1 MATWGD
7 GGERGAD
14 RGRGVTEAEV
24 DGRTARRDRN
34 RSTVLDAVLALF
46 SEGNLQPRPEDVAV
60 RSGVSLRSV
69 YRYYSD
75 PAALLRAAM
84 RRHLENV
91 SPLLHI
97 DAIGEGPL
105 PERVER
111 FVDARLRLYEAIAPA
126 ARAARLAARDN
137 EVIRARMGETE
148 ELLRRQ
154 VNRHFEPELSS
165 LRPRFRRAISDAID
179 ALVQLEALDYLF
191 VERSLADRQVAE
203 TLRIAIAQLLAAH

>member
-1 MATWGD
+1 MSEANRPERPGA
-7 GGERGAD
+7 GERVSG
-14 RGRGVTEAEV
+14 AEV

-46 SEGNLQPRPEDVAV
+46 SEGNLKPRPEDVAA

-91 SPLLHI
+91 TPLLEIH
-97 DAIGEGPL
+97 AVGSGPL
-105 PERVER
+105 PERVDR

-148 ELLRRQ
+148 ELLRGQ
-154 VNRHFEPELSS
+154 VDRHFKPELSALTPRS
-165 LRPRFRRAISDAID
+165 RRPISDAID

-191 VERSLADRQVAE
+191 VERSLPSRQVAE
-203 TLRIAIAQLLAAH
+203 TLRIAITQLLAAR

>member
-1 MATWGD
+1 M
-7 GGERGAD
+7 
-14 RGRGVTEAEV
+14 

>member
-1 MATWGD
+1 MS
-7 GGERGAD
+7 
-14 RGRGVTEAEV
+14 EAEV

-34 RSTVLDAVLALF
+34 RSMVLDAVLALF
-46 SEGNLQPRPEDVAV
+46 SEGNLQPRPEDVAG

-69 YRYYSD
+69 YRYFSD

-91 SPLLHI
+91 APLLHI

-105 PERVER
+105 PERVDR

-148 ELLRRQ
+148 ELLRGQ
-154 VNRHFEPELSS
+154 VDRHFEPELSA
-165 LRPRFRRAISDAID
+165 LTPRLRRAISDAID
-179 ALVQLEALDYLF
+179 ALVQLESLDYLF
-191 VERSLADRQVAE
+191 VERALPGRQVAE
-203 TLRIAIAQLLAAH
+203 TLGIAIGQLLAGP

>member
-1 MATWGD
+1 MSD
-7 GGERGAD
+7 AD
-14 RGRGVTEAEV
+14 V

-46 SEGNLQPRPEDVAV
+46 SEGNLQPRPEDVAA

-75 PAALLRAAM
+75 PGALLRAAM

-91 SPLLHI
+91 APLLHI

-111 FVDARLRLYEAIAPA
+111 FVDARLRLYQAIAPA
-126 ARAARLAARDN
+126 ARAARLAVRDN

-148 ELLRRQ
+148 ELLRLQ
-154 VNRHFEPELSS
+154 VHRHFEPELSS

-191 VERSLADRQVAE
+191 VERALADRQVAE
-203 TLRIAIAQLLAAH
+203 TLRVAIAQLLAR

>member
-1 MATWGD
+1 MATWDDAGD
-7 GGERGAD
+7 RGAD
-14 RGRGVTEAEV
+14 RGRGVSEAEV

-46 SEGNLQPRPEDVAV
+46 SEGNLQPRPEDVAS

-75 PAALLRAAM
+75 PAALLQAAM
-84 RRHLENV
+84 RRHLESV
-91 SPLLHI
+91 TPLLQI
-97 DAIGEGPL
+97 QAIGAGPL
-105 PERVER
+105 LERVDR
-111 FVDARLRLYEAIAPA
+111 LVDARLRLYEAIAPA

-148 ELLRRQ
+148 ELLRGQ
-154 VNRHFEPELSS
+154 VSRHFEPELTS
-165 LRPRFRRAISDAID
+165 LTPRFRRAISDAID

-191 VERSLADRQVAE
+191 VERALPAREVAE
-203 TLRIAIAQLLAAH
+203 TLRIAIAQLLAAR

>member
-7 GGERGAD
+7 GGDRGAD